1 MYCVCVLCVLCAC
14 VLCACVV
21 CVCCV
26 CVVFFFVCVCE
37 CMSCV
42 VHKLILDIII
52 WKRLKIFCF
61 VIGPGRL
68 SRDKICNNN
77 CFLRQG
83 WHDKHHH
90 ILMPRDKDLKWQGF
104 VIEGG
109 VGHRDNTGY

>member
-26 CVVFFFVCVCE
+26 CVVFFLCVCE